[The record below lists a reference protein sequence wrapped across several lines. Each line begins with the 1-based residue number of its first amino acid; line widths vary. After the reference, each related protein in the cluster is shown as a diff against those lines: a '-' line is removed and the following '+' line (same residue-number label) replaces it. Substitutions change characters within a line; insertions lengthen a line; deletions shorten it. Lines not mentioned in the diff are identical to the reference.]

1 MYCPWLSCIWWE
13 LQCSSPGK
21 SLVTLLIE
29 EALGWRGVFGRKMT
43 HSWCHGCGRWK
54 GWGSSTPR
62 FSARVFSCL
71 GAKGK
76 GRQMP
81 ASFNLSSGL
90 ATCSTSQ
97 ENLHILHT
105 YSLLTSAWQCSRKE
119 HPASLPL
126 DDAFTRRANEICR
139 NEKRGRTK
147 AVCNDADKMHTQKNS
162 EKKKK
167 DLLL

>member
-1 MYCPWLSCIWWE
+1 
-13 LQCSSPGK
+13 
-21 SLVTLLIE
+21 
-29 EALGWRGVFGRKMT
+29 
-43 HSWCHGCGRWK
+43 
-54 GWGSSTPR
+54 
-62 FSARVFSCL
+62 
-71 GAKGK
+71 
-76 GRQMP
+76 MP

-90 ATCSTSQ
+90 TTCSTSQ
-97 ENLHILHT
+97 ENLHILHFSSNHGS
-105 YSLLTSAWQCSRKE
+105 SLLTSAWQCSRKE

-147 AVCNDADKMHTQKNS
+147 AVCNDADKTHTQKNS